1 MAQSY
6 DAKNIQ
12 VLEGLD
18 PVRMRPGMY
27 IGSTGS
33 RGLHHLLWEILDN
46 AIDEA
51 ANGYADE
58 IQVTL
63 HQDGSASVF
72 DNGRGMPV
80 DIHPTLGISGVE
92 VVYTKLHAGGKFNNE
107 NYSYSGGLHGVGA
120 SVVNALVASGSRW
133 MCSAIG
139 HIGACPFASKF
150 DPSGGQGHGGRP
162 VRGRWKRLGNTR
174 KRGTSG
180 AHSCPTTRIFED
192 IRLQQRLGGT
202 PPAGAGL
209 SEQGPAYRL
218 YATSGIR
225 TPRPASAS
233 FITRAAL

>member
-80 DIHPTLGISGVE
+80 DMHPTLGISGVE
-92 VVYTKLHAGGKFNNE
+92 VIYTKLHAGGKFNNE
-107 NYSYSGGLHGVGA
+107 NYSLFRRSARRGRVR
-120 SVVNALVASGSRW
+120 SERLVATGSRW
-133 MCSAIG
+133 MCSAIAT
-139 HIGACPFASKF
+139 HWRMSFASKF
-150 DPSGGQGHGGRP
+150 DPAEGKVTAGVPQGP
-162 VRGRWKRLGNTR
+162 LEKVGNTR
-174 KRGTSG
+174 KRGSLVRFLPDDT
-180 AHSCPTTRIFED
+180 IFED
-192 IRLQQRLGGT
+192 IRFNSDLVARHLQEQAFLNK
-202 PPAGAGL
+202 GL
-209 SEQGPAYRL
+209 RYRL
-218 YATSGIR
+218 HR
-225 TPRPASAS
+225 
-233 FITRAAL
+233 RAG